1 METVEIGIESPR
13 ALAGQRIT
21 GERVPVGV
29 PGDYKPCIAR
39 LPDGRLLLV
48 AFAPYQLEKG
58 RHREEILLFRSGDGG
73 ATWSDAEN
81 LTTGHGLLGR
91 EPYFTVLRDG
101 TVLMTV
107 HFLAGDVRN
116 PTGYT
121 RSFVHRST
129 DGGRTWSTTV
139 AEPEGM
145 APGGASCT
153 TRTVLELDD
162 GSLLLGV
169 GSTGTPYLWRSR
181 DGGETWPERHATVI
195 EELGDDYPFPFLGEA
210 VWWQAP
216 SGRILVLAR
225 LDTAHAGRFAVEVD
239 DPDGRSD
246 NVDRLIL
253 YASDDQGR
261 SFRPLEA
268 LGRPGEMYPAILQAA
283 RRAAAAHLHRAG
295 AAAAARRARGGGP
308 RDARRVGVRSPQRP
322 PDAGRA
328 DRARRLFG
336 RRLRPHGAVGRR
348 HAGHQLLVARR
359 AVRRAQRGGPLAA
372 AAGRLTRSAQASR
385 SSITAPTTPTASSSA
400 SASITS
406 GGAMR

>member
-13 ALAGQRIT
+13 ELAGQRIT

-39 LPDGRLLLV
+39 LPDGRLLVV
-48 AFAPYQLEKG
+48 AFAPYQLEEG
-58 RHREEILLFRSGDGG
+58 RKREEILLFRSEDGG
-73 ATWSDAEN
+73 GTWSDAEN
-81 LTTGHGLLGR
+81 LTTGQGLLGR
-91 EPYFTVLRDG
+91 EPYLTVLRDG

-121 RSFVHRST
+121 RSFVYRSA

-139 AEPEGM
+139 AEPAGM
-145 APGGASCT
+145 APGGSSCT

-181 DGGETWPERHATVI
+181 DGGATWPERLPTVI

-225 LDTAHAGRFAVEVD
+225 LDSLHAGRFAVEVD
-239 DPDGRSD
+239 DPEFGRSD

-253 YASDDQGR
+253 YASDDRGR
-261 SFRPLEA
+261 SFRPVEA
-268 LGRPGEMYPAILQAA
+268 FGRPGEMYPAIL
-283 RRAAAAHLHRAG
+283 RLHDGRLLLTFTVRALHRPLGVRAVVG
-295 AAAAARRARGGGP
+295 DETADGFAFDLTRDRLVLDARTPPGVYSGGGFGRTVQLDDGTLVTSYSW
-308 RDARRVGVRSPQRP
+308 RDAQFVVHSEVVRWRLPR
-322 PDAGRA
+322 AG
-328 DRARRLFG
+328 
-336 RRLRPHGAVGRR
+336 
-348 HAGHQLLVARR
+348 
-359 AVRRAQRGGPLAA
+359 
-372 AAGRLTRSAQASR
+372 
-385 SSITAPTTPTASSSA
+385 
-400 SASITS
+400 
-406 GGAMR
+406 

>member
-1 METVEIGIESPR
+1 MAAGGMETVEIGIESPR

-58 RHREEILLFRSGDGG
+58 RKREEILLFRSEDGG

-116 PTGYT
+116 PAGYT
-121 RSFVHRST
+121 RSFVHRSA
-129 DGGRTWSTTV
+129 DGGRTWTTTV

-181 DGGETWPERHATVI
+181 DGGATWPERHPAVI
-195 EELGDDYPFPFLGEA
+195 EELGGDYPFPFLGEA

-246 NVDRLIL
+246 NVDRLVL
-253 YASDDQGR
+253 YASDDRGR

-268 LGRPGEMYPAILQAA
+268 VGRPGEMYPAIL
-283 RRAAAAHLHRAG
+283 RLHDGRLLLTFTVRALQRPLGVRAVVG
-295 AAAAARRARGGGP
+295 RETHDGFAFDLRNDRLMLDVQTAPEVYSGGGFGRTVQLDDGMLVTSYSW
-308 RDARRVGVRSPQRP
+308 RDAQFVVHGEVIRWRLP
-322 PDAGRA
+322 PAG
-328 DRARRLFG
+328 
-336 RRLRPHGAVGRR
+336 
-348 HAGHQLLVARR
+348 
-359 AVRRAQRGGPLAA
+359 
-372 AAGRLTRSAQASR
+372 
-385 SSITAPTTPTASSSA
+385 
-400 SASITS
+400 
-406 GGAMR
+406 

>member
-13 ALAGQRIT
+13 ELAGQRIT

-29 PGDYKPCIAR
+29 PADYKPCVAK

-48 AFAPYQLEKG
+48 AFAPYQLEEG
-58 RHREEILLFRSGDGG
+58 RKREEILLFRSEDGG

-107 HFLAGDVRN
+107 HFLSRDVRN
-116 PTGYT
+116 PAGYT
-121 RSFVHRST
+121 RSFVHRSA
-129 DGGRTWSTTV
+129 DGGHTWSTTV
-139 AEPEGM
+139 AEPEGV
-145 APGGASCT
+145 APGGSSCT

-169 GSTGTPYLWRSR
+169 GSIGTPYLWRSR
-181 DGGETWPERHATVI
+181 DGGATWPERRPTVI

-225 LDTAHAGRFAVEVD
+225 LDSQHAGRFAVEVD
-239 DPDGRSD
+239 DPEFGRSD

-253 YASDDQGR
+253 YASDDRGR
-261 SFRPLEA
+261 SFRPVEA
-268 LGRPGEMYPAILQAA
+268 FGRPGEMYPAILRLQDG
-283 RRAAAAHLHRAG
+283 RLLLTFTVRALHRPLGVRAVVG
-295 AAAAARRARGGGP
+295 RETHDGFAFDLTRDRLMLDARTPPGVYSGGGFGRTVQLDDGMVVTSYSW
-308 RDARRVGVRSPQRP
+308 RDAQFVVHSEVVRWRLP
-322 PDAGRA
+322 PAG
-328 DRARRLFG
+328 
-336 RRLRPHGAVGRR
+336 
-348 HAGHQLLVARR
+348 
-359 AVRRAQRGGPLAA
+359 
-372 AAGRLTRSAQASR
+372 
-385 SSITAPTTPTASSSA
+385 
-400 SASITS
+400 
-406 GGAMR
+406 

>member
-21 GERVPVGV
+21 GQRVPVGV
-29 PGDYKPCIAR
+29 PADYKPCIAR

-48 AFAPYQLEKG
+48 AFAPFQLEEG
-58 RHREEILLFRSGDGG
+58 RQREEILLFRSEDGG

-107 HFLAGDVRN
+107 HFLSRDVRN

-121 RSFVHRST
+121 RSFVHRSV

-145 APGGASCT
+145 EPGGSSCT

-169 GSTGTPYLWRSR
+169 GSTGIPYLWRSR
-181 DGGETWPERHATVI
+181 DGGATWSERHATVI

-225 LDTAHAGRFAVEVD
+225 LDSAHAGRFAVEID
-239 DPDGRSD
+239 DPEFGRSD

-253 YASDDQGR
+253 YASDDRGR

-268 LGRPGEMYPAILQAA
+268 FGRPGEMYPAILRLADG
-283 RRAAAAHLHRAG
+283 RLLLTFTVRALHRPLG
-295 AAAAARRARGGGP
+295 VRAVVGRETHDGFAFDLRNDRLMLDVQTAPGVYSGGGFGRTVQLDDGMLVTSYSW
-308 RDARRVGVRSPQRP
+308 RDAQFVVHSEVVRWRLP
-322 PDAGRA
+322 PAG
-328 DRARRLFG
+328 
-336 RRLRPHGAVGRR
+336 
-348 HAGHQLLVARR
+348 
-359 AVRRAQRGGPLAA
+359 
-372 AAGRLTRSAQASR
+372 
-385 SSITAPTTPTASSSA
+385 
-400 SASITS
+400 
-406 GGAMR
+406 

>member
-1 METVEIGIESPR
+1 M
-13 ALAGQRIT
+13 
-21 GERVPVGV
+21 
-29 PGDYKPCIAR
+29 
-39 LPDGRLLLV
+39 
-48 AFAPYQLEKG
+48 AFAPFQLEEG
-58 RHREEILLFRSGDGG
+58 RQREEILLFRSEDGG

-107 HFLAGDVRN
+107 HFLSRDVRN

-121 RSFVHRST
+121 RSFVHRSA
-129 DGGRTWSTTV
+129 DGGRTWTTTV

-145 APGGASCT
+145 EPGGSSCT

-181 DGGETWPERHATVI
+181 DGGATWPERHPAVI

-225 LDTAHAGRFAVEVD
+225 LDSAHAGRFAVEID
-239 DPDGRSD
+239 DPEFGRSD

-253 YASDDQGR
+253 YASDDRGR

-268 LGRPGEMYPAILQAA
+268 FGRPGEMYPAILRLADG
-283 RRAAAAHLHRAG
+283 RLLLTFTVRALHRPLG
-295 AAAAARRARGGGP
+295 VRAVVGR
-308 RDARRVGVRSPQRP
+308 RDARRLRVRSPQRP

-328 DRARRLFG
+328 DRARRLLR

-359 AVRRAQRGGPLAA
+359 AVRRAQRGRPLAA
-372 AAGRLTRSAQASR
+372 AAGRLTRSAQASS

>member
-39 LPDGRLLLV
+39 LPDGRMLLV

-58 RHREEILLFRSGDGG
+58 RKREEILLFRSEDGG

-91 EPYFTVLRDG
+91 EPYLTVLRDG

-129 DGGRTWSTTV
+129 DGGRTWTTTV

-181 DGGETWPERHATVI
+181 DGGETWPERHPAVI

-246 NVDRLIL
+246 NVDRLVL

-268 LGRPGEMYPAILQAA
+268 FGRPGEMYPAIL
-283 RRAAAAHLHRAG
+283 RLHDGRLLLTFTVRALQRPLGVRAVVG
-295 AAAAARRARGGGP
+295 RETHDGLAFDLRNDRLMLDVQTAPEVYSGGGFGRTAQLDDGMLVTSYSW
-308 RDARRVGVRSPQRP
+308 RDAQFVVHSEVVRW
-322 PDAGRA
+322 
-328 DRARRLFG
+328 RL
-336 RRLRPHGAVGRR
+336 P
-348 HAGHQLLVARR
+348 
-359 AVRRAQRGGPLAA
+359 
-372 AAGRLTRSAQASR
+372 AAG
-385 SSITAPTTPTASSSA
+385 
-400 SASITS
+400 
-406 GGAMR
+406 

>member
-21 GERVPVGV
+21 GQRVPVGV
-29 PGDYKPCIAR
+29 PADYKPCIAR

-48 AFAPYQLEKG
+48 AFAPFQLEKG
-58 RHREEILLFRSGDGG
+58 RHREEILLFRSEDGG

-101 TVLMTV
+101 TLLMTV
-107 HFLAGDVRN
+107 HFLSRDVRN

-129 DGGRTWSTTV
+129 DGGRTWTTTV
-139 AEPEGM
+139 AEPAGM

-216 SGRILVLAR
+216 SGCILVLAR
-225 LDTAHAGRFAVEVD
+225 LDSAHAGRFAVEVD
-239 DPDGRSD
+239 DPEFGRSD

-253 YASDDQGR
+253 YASDDRGR

-268 LGRPGEMYPAILQAA
+268 FGRPGEMYPAILRLADG
-283 RRAAAAHLHRAG
+283 RLLLTFTVRALHRPLG
-295 AAAAARRARGGGP
+295 VRAVVGRETHDGFAFDLRNDRLMLDVQTAPGVYSGGGFGRTVQLDDGMLVTSYSW
-308 RDARRVGVRSPQRP
+308 RDAEFVVHSEVVRWRLP
-322 PDAGRA
+322 PAG
-328 DRARRLFG
+328 
-336 RRLRPHGAVGRR
+336 
-348 HAGHQLLVARR
+348 
-359 AVRRAQRGGPLAA
+359 
-372 AAGRLTRSAQASR
+372 
-385 SSITAPTTPTASSSA
+385 
-400 SASITS
+400 
-406 GGAMR
+406 

>member
-13 ALAGQRIT
+13 ELAGQRIT

-39 LPDGRLLLV
+39 LPDGRLLVV
-48 AFAPYQLEKG
+48 AFAPYQLEEG
-58 RHREEILLFRSGDGG
+58 RKREEILLFRSEDGG

-91 EPYFTVLRDG
+91 EPYLTVLRDG

-121 RSFVHRST
+121 RSFVHRSA
-129 DGGRTWSTTV
+129 DGGRTWTTTV
-139 AEPEGM
+139 AEPAGM
-145 APGGASCT
+145 ASGGSSCT

-181 DGGETWPERHATVI
+181 DGGATWPERLPTVI

-216 SGRILVLAR
+216 SGRIVVLAR
-225 LDTAHAGRFAVEVD
+225 LDSLHAGRFAVEVD
-239 DPDGRSD
+239 DPEFGRSD

-261 SFRPLEA
+261 SFRPIEA
-268 LGRPGEMYPAILQAA
+268 FGRPGEMYPAILTLQDG
-283 RRAAAAHLHRAG
+283 RLLLTFTVRALHRPLGVRAVVG
-295 AAAAARRARGGGP
+295 DETADGFAFDLTRDRLVLDARTPPGVYSGGGFGRTVQLDDGTLVTSYSW
-308 RDARRVGVRSPQRP
+308 RDAQFVVHSEVVRWRLPR
-322 PDAGRA
+322 AG
-328 DRARRLFG
+328 
-336 RRLRPHGAVGRR
+336 
-348 HAGHQLLVARR
+348 
-359 AVRRAQRGGPLAA
+359 
-372 AAGRLTRSAQASR
+372 
-385 SSITAPTTPTASSSA
+385 
-400 SASITS
+400 
-406 GGAMR
+406 

>member
-101 TVLMTV
+101 TLLMTV
-107 HFLAGDVRN
+107 HFLSRDVRN

-129 DGGRTWSTTV
+129 DGGRTWTTTV
-139 AEPEGM
+139 AEPAGM

-225 LDTAHAGRFAVEVD
+225 LDSAHAGRFAVEIE
-239 DPDGRSD
+239 DPEFGRSD

-253 YASDDQGR
+253 YASDDRGR

-268 LGRPGEMYPAILQAA
+268 FGRPGEMYPAILRLADG
-283 RRAAAAHLHRAG
+283 RLLLTFTVRALHRPLG
-295 AAAAARRARGGGP
+295 VRAVVGRETHDGFAFDLRNDRLMLDVQTAPGVYSGGGFGRTVQLDDGMLITSYSW
-308 RDARRVGVRSPQRP
+308 RDAQFVVHSEVVRW
-322 PDAGRA
+322 
-328 DRARRLFG
+328 RL
-336 RRLRPHGAVGRR
+336 
-348 HAGHQLLVARR
+348 
-359 AVRRAQRGGPLAA
+359 PLA
-372 AAGRLTRSAQASR
+372 G
-385 SSITAPTTPTASSSA
+385 
-400 SASITS
+400 
-406 GGAMR
+406 

>member
-13 ALAGQRIT
+13 ALAAQLIA

-48 AFAPYQLEKG
+48 AFAPYQLEEGWK
-58 RHREEILLFRSGDGG
+58 REEILLFRSEDGG

-91 EPYFTVLRDG
+91 EPYLTVLRDG
-101 TVLMTV
+101 TVLITV
-107 HFLAGDVRN
+107 HFLSRDVRN
-116 PTGYT
+116 PAGYT
-121 RSFVHRST
+121 RSFVHRSA
-129 DGGRTWSTTV
+129 DGGRTWTTTV

-145 APGGASCT
+145 APGGSSCT
-153 TRTVLELDD
+153 TRTVLELDN

-181 DGGETWPERHATVI
+181 DGGETWPERHPAVI
-195 EELGDDYPFPFLGEA
+195 EELGGDYPFPFLGEA

-225 LDTAHAGRFAVEVD
+225 LDSAHAGRFAVEVD
-239 DPDGRSD
+239 DPEFGRSD

-253 YASDDQGR
+253 YASDDRGR

-268 LGRPGEMYPAILQAA
+268 FGRPGEMYPAILRLADG
-283 RRAAAAHLHRAG
+283 RLLLTFTVRALHRPLGVRAVVGRETHDGFAFDLRSDRLMLDVQTAPG
-295 AAAAARRARGGGP
+295 AYSGGGFGRTVQLDDGMLVTSYSW
-308 RDARRVGVRSPQRP
+308 RDAEFVVHSEVVRWRLP
-322 PDAGRA
+322 PAG
-328 DRARRLFG
+328 
-336 RRLRPHGAVGRR
+336 
-348 HAGHQLLVARR
+348 
-359 AVRRAQRGGPLAA
+359 
-372 AAGRLTRSAQASR
+372 
-385 SSITAPTTPTASSSA
+385 
-400 SASITS
+400 
-406 GGAMR
+406 

>member
-21 GERVPVGV
+21 GQRVPVGV
-29 PGDYKPCIAR
+29 PADYKPCIAR

-48 AFAPYQLEKG
+48 AFAPFQLEEG
-58 RHREEILLFRSGDGG
+58 RQREEILLFRSEDGG

-91 EPYFTVLRDG
+91 EPYFTVLSDG

-107 HFLAGDVRN
+107 HFLSRDVRN

-121 RSFVHRST
+121 RSFVHRSA

-145 APGGASCT
+145 EPGGSSCT
-153 TRTVLELDD
+153 TRTVLELND

-181 DGGETWPERHATVI
+181 DGGATWPERHPAVI

-225 LDTAHAGRFAVEVD
+225 LDSAHAGRFAVEID
-239 DPDGRSD
+239 DPEFGRSD

-253 YASDDQGR
+253 YASDDQG
-261 SFRPLEA
+261 STFRPLEA
-268 LGRPGEMYPAILQAA
+268 FGRPGEMYPAILRLADG
-283 RRAAAAHLHRAG
+283 RLLLTFTVRAMHRPLG
-295 AAAAARRARGGGP
+295 VRAVVGRETHDGFAFDLRNDRLMLDVQTAPGVYSGGGFGRTVQLDDGTLVSSYSW
-308 RDARRVGVRSPQRP
+308 RDAQFVVHSEVVRWRLP
-322 PDAGRA
+322 PAG
-328 DRARRLFG
+328 
-336 RRLRPHGAVGRR
+336 
-348 HAGHQLLVARR
+348 
-359 AVRRAQRGGPLAA
+359 
-372 AAGRLTRSAQASR
+372 
-385 SSITAPTTPTASSSA
+385 
-400 SASITS
+400 
-406 GGAMR
+406 

>member
-13 ALAGQRIT
+13 ELAGQRIT

-39 LPDGRLLLV
+39 LPDGRLLVV
-48 AFAPYQLEKG
+48 AFAPYQLEEG
-58 RHREEILLFRSGDGG
+58 RKREEILLFRSEDGG

-91 EPYFTVLRDG
+91 EPYLTVLRDG

-121 RSFVHRST
+121 RSFVHRSA
-129 DGGRTWSTTV
+129 DGGRTWTTTV
-139 AEPEGM
+139 AEPAGM
-145 APGGASCT
+145 ASGGSSCT

-181 DGGETWPERHATVI
+181 DGGATWPERLPTVI

-225 LDTAHAGRFAVEVD
+225 LDSLHAGRFAVEVD
-239 DPDGRSD
+239 DPEFGRSD

-253 YASDDQGR
+253 YASDDRGR
-261 SFRPLEA
+261 SFRPIEA
-268 LGRPGEMYPAILQAA
+268 FGRPGEMYPAILRLQDG
-283 RRAAAAHLHRAG
+283 RLLLTFTVRALHRPLGVRAVVG
-295 AAAAARRARGGGP
+295 DETADGFAFDLTRDRLVLDARTPPGVYSGGGFGRTVQLDDGTLVTSYSW
-308 RDARRVGVRSPQRP
+308 RDARFVVHSEVVRWRLPR
-322 PDAGRA
+322 AG
-328 DRARRLFG
+328 
-336 RRLRPHGAVGRR
+336 
-348 HAGHQLLVARR
+348 
-359 AVRRAQRGGPLAA
+359 
-372 AAGRLTRSAQASR
+372 
-385 SSITAPTTPTASSSA
+385 
-400 SASITS
+400 
-406 GGAMR
+406 